1 MAGQSPRPAQRTA
14 TGQYVSEIFLNTADM
29 FHQVSV
35 MLTSL
40 STGNREIEAAD
51 VGIESVTPGRV
62 TFSLQRRS
70 ATVHQ
75 GT

>member
-1 MAGQSPRPAQRTA
+1 
-14 TGQYVSEIFLNTADM
+14 
-29 FHQVSV
+29 